1 MDEVWSGVHD
11 AEYHYIIMIDQT
23 QLSNRCLS
31 QIALAAPEQVLN
43 NPEREKHASI
53 AL

>member
-1 MDEVWSGVHD
+1 MDEVWIVVCMMQNTI
-11 AEYHYIIMIDQT
+11 YMIDQT
-23 QLSNRCLS
+23 QLSNICLS

-43 NPEREKHASI
+43 DPAREKHASI